1 MAGNYLHKTK
11 AMKHLCL
18 VAAGLLVMT
27 TLAAQR
33 TRTTT
38 EFGIKGGVNIANLK
52 IDGAGDGDSRTGFH
66 LGGLAHIHVAPKFA
80 IQPEIMFS
88 TQGRRET
95 IAGNEFQT
103 NLSYIN
109 IPVLG
114 QYMTGSGFR
123 LQTGPQLGILVDAQ
137 AEVNDD
143 AETDVGDNYKTPD
156 ISWVFGVSY
165 LTNVRIG
172 FDARYNLG
180 LSNINDA
187 GSREFKN
194 RVWQFGVFYQFPH
207 K

>member
-1 MAGNYLHKTK
+1 
-11 AMKHLCL
+11 MKHLML
-18 VAAGLLVMT
+18 IAAGLMVVT
-27 TLAAQR
+27 TLAAQ
-33 TRTTT
+33 RTTT

-52 IDGAGDGDSRTGFH
+52 IDGLGDGDSRTGFH
-66 LGGLAHIHVAPKFA
+66 VGGLAHIHVTPKFA
-80 IQPEIMFS
+80 VQPEIMFS

-95 IAGNEFQT
+95 IAGNKYET

-109 IPVLG
+109 IPVLA

-123 LQTGPQLGILVDAQ
+123 LQTGPQLGILVDAE
-137 AEVNDD
+137 AGLDEGP
-143 AETDVGDNYKTPD
+143 ETDVGDNYKTPD

-165 LTNVRIG
+165 LTDSRIG

-187 GSREFKN
+187 GTRDIKN
-194 RVWQFGVFYQFPH
+194 RVWQFGVFYQFAH